1 MSGTCLYLA
10 GGSTYKNS
18 RGITLEFC
26 PPDYLFM
33 MSDEDFS
40 SFSNYESYPYDVY
53 CMGSVHNSAGGDVNY
68 QNTYP
73 CYPESPVVEPVEFM
87 TFHEIESGYGITPE
101 VFVMTQV
108 QIDLILT
115 SMLVLT
121 MCIAFCLGF
130 SANESSA
137 K

>member
-1 MSGTCLYLA
+1 MGACLYSISS
-10 GGSTYKNS
+10 GRYKKS
-18 RGITLEFC
+18 DSIALEFC
-26 PPDYLFM
+26 PPDYLYL
-33 MSDEDFS
+33 MSD
-40 SFSNYESYPYDVY
+40 SFFESFPNFQNYSYDVY
-53 CMGSVHNSAGGDVNY
+53 CIPSLNSTGTDVNY
-68 QNTYP
+68 QKTYP
-73 CYPESPVVEPVEFM
+73 CYPDYPVVEPVEFM

-101 VFVMTQV
+101 VFVMTQT

-115 SMLVLT
+115 AMLVLT